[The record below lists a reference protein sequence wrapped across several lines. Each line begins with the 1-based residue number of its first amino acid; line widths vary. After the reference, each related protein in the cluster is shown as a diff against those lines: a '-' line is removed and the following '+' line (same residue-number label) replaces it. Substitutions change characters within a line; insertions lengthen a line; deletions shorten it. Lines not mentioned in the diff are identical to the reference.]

1 MEKEKKKRFEC
12 YVNYEELQ
20 AFYRAQGEI
29 SLIFHVSRA
38 VFPSSL
44 LYRDRKIIL
53 RSEFQL
59 FEFSFS
65 KGEGGERVRDPQTRA
80 PPLRRALS
88 TTFSPARC
96 LKIFFPSA
104 KIPEDGIRPNVKFLR
119 ISTGSFSQNDICD
132 RGKKSSVGR
141 WRKYFSGR
149 RIFVDE
155 SRDDSCIIFARKP
168 MTIGSWECVYF
179 LRSGRKSTRKIRAD
193 DYYLFHDLSSET
205 ETYTRRGI

>member
-65 KGEGGERVRDPQTRA
+65 KGEGRERVRGPQTRA

-104 KIPEDGIRPNVKFLR
+104 KIPEDGTKPNVKFLR
-119 ISTGSFSQNDICD
+119 ISTGSRLFL
-132 RGKKSSVGR
+132 KT
-141 WRKYFSGR
+141 
-149 RIFVDE
+149 
-155 SRDDSCIIFARKP
+155 IFAAIEEKSRVLDDGVSISP
-168 MTIGSWECVYF
+168 EEEFSWTRAGTIG
-179 LRSGRKSTRKIRAD
+179 A
-193 DYYLFHDLSSET
+193 LFSREN
-205 ETYTRRGI
+205 R

>member
-65 KGEGGERVRDPQTRA
+65 KGEGGGGESEGPA
-80 PPLRRALS
+80 NACPSIKKSIKHHFLS
-88 TTFSPARC
+88 
-96 LKIFFPSA
+96 SA
-104 KIPEDGIRPNVKFLR
+104 VFKNILPICEDSGRWNQAKCKIPPNFYR
-119 ISTGSFSQNDICD
+119 FFFSK
-132 RGKKSSVGR
+132 R
-141 WRKYFSGR
+141 Y
-149 RIFVDE
+149 
-155 SRDDSCIIFARKP
+155 
-168 MTIGSWECVYF
+168 
-179 LRSGRKSTRKIRAD
+179 LRSRKKVECWTMA
-193 DYYLFHDLSSET
+193 
-205 ETYTRRGI
+205 